1 MSTSL
6 CSVTS
11 YQNSIR
17 TYELVHNLSLDTGS
31 CPELCGILRYRR
43 SPRVH
48 ACDREDE
55 LLEDVAPVWVS
66 AVRPCRAPALGRRP
80 PRWAPGI
87 WVKHSHVLASRCRVL
102 CGTHSRTDGVG
113 ECTHAS
119 GEMGFWRTVRPFGSA
134 RCGPPCVPALG
145 RGRRGGHQGDGL
157 STRARLALPCAAR
170 HSLGN
175 RWSRRVHACVR

>member
-1 MSTSL
+1 MSTGL

-31 CPELCGILRYRR
+31 CPELCGILRNRR

-55 LLEDVAPVWVS
+55 FLEDVAPVWVS

-80 PRWAPGI
+80 PRWAPGK
-87 WVKHSHVLASRCRVL
+87 WAQHTCSPRAAVCCAALTQEQMES
-102 CGTHSRTDGVG
+102 
-113 ECTHAS
+113 E
-119 GEMGFWRTVRPFGSA
+119 SA
-134 RCGPPCVPALG
+134 RMRPVRWVSGGRCDCLDQRAAALPAPPLWTAAAAVGTREIGAA
-145 RGRRGGHQGDGL
+145 HA
-157 STRARLALPCAAR
+157 RARVALPCAVR
-170 HSLGN
+170 HPLGN
-175 RWSRRVHACVR
+175 RRSRRVHASVR

>member
-31 CPELCGILRYRR
+31 CPELCGILRNRR

-55 LLEDVAPVWVS
+55 FLEDVAPVWVS

-80 PRWAPGI
+80 PRWAAGK

-113 ECTHAS
+113 ECTRAS
-119 GEMGFWRTVRPFGSA
+119 GEMGFWRTMRLFGSA
-134 RCGPPCVPALG
+134 RCGPAPPLWTAAAAVGTREIGAA
-145 RGRRGGHQGDGL
+145 HA
-157 STRARLALPCAAR
+157 RARVALPCAVR
-170 HSLGN
+170 HPLGN
-175 RWSRRVHACVR
+175 RRSRRVHASVR